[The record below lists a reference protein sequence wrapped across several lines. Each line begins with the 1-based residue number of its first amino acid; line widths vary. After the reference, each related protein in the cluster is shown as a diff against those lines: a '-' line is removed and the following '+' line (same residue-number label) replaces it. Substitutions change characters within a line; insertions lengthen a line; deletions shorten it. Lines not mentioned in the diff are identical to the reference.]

1 MADLESVIQVQEVK
15 GNNDVGVRLKSVRK
29 MHGWSQ
35 RELAK
40 RAGVTNATISLIE
53 QGRVS
58 PSIGSLKKVLD
69 GIPMSLA
76 DFFTLQFDDNPQVF
90 FRAEEMPNLGTGPI
104 QYRLLGAGNSKRN
117 MSILHEIYPSGQDTG
132 PELLSHEGEEGGIV
146 VSGQLEVTVG
156 AEVAVLGPGDGYYFN
171 SRRPHRFRNN
181 GDCDCVL
188 VSANSPPSV

>member
-1 MADLESVIQVQEVK
+1 MEPVTQAPPVK
-15 GNNDVGVRLKSVRK
+15 GNDDVGARLKAVRK

-58 PSIGSLKKVLD
+58 PSVGSLKKLLD

-76 DFFTLQFDDNPQVF
+76 DFFTLQFNDTPQVF
-90 FRAEEMPNLGTGPI
+90 FRAAEMPNVGTGPI
-104 QYRLLGAGNSKRN
+104 QYRLLGAGNSKRH
-117 MSILHEIYPSGQDTG
+117 MSILYEIYPPGQDTG
-132 PELLSHEGEEGGIV
+132 PELLSHDGEEGGIV
-146 VSGQLEVTVG
+146 VAGQLEVTVG
-156 AEVAVLGPGDGYYFN
+156 AEVAVLGPGDGYYFS
-171 SRRPHRFRNN
+171 SRRPHRFRNP
-181 GDCDCVL
+181 GECDCIL

>member
-1 MADLESVIQVQEVK
+1 
-15 GNNDVGVRLKSVRK
+15 
-29 MHGWSQ
+29 
-35 RELAK
+35 
-40 RAGVTNATISLIE
+40 
-53 QGRVS
+53 
-58 PSIGSLKKVLD
+58 
-69 GIPMSLA
+69 
-76 DFFTLQFDDNPQVF
+76 
-90 FRAEEMPNLGTGPI
+90 
-104 QYRLLGAGNSKRN
+104 